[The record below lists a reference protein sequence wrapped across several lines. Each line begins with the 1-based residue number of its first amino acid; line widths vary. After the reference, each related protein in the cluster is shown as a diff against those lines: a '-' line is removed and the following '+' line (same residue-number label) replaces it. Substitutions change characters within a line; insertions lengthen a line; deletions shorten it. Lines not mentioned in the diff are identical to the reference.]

1 MILPPW
7 PGPLS
12 LKRWIQR
19 PEEGTWWPQTQAAR
33 SSGGTPC
40 THLFEP
46 AFRAAAVLTNP
57 GDPAPA
63 SVQVSSLPK
72 DAGPVG
78 QPGSWVGSETGA
90 QCQLFQSLGGA
101 GEAACWG
108 FRVSICE
115 TGASGARKG
124 AGSRRRR
131 QASAPGPEGAPRAA
145 FLLRASS
152 SREAPRVVSLGDAGS
167 GARRCSAPRAGPGA
181 AGPCLHGSA
190 AGLASRAQRLGRRV
204 RRARAIDRSGRPG
217 RARPE

>member
-40 THLFEP
+40 THLSEP

-152 SREAPRVVSLGDAGS
+152 SREAP
-167 GARRCSAPRAGPGA
+167 GAGA
-181 AGPCLHGSA
+181 AVRWGHRRRSPSLPSRSLDSAEVCRGQQEQGRGP
-190 AGLASRAQRLGRRV
+190 
-204 RRARAIDRSGRPG
+204 
-217 RARPE
+217 